1 MELDGDFF
9 FIRSIEGEDDKA
21 TRHKLLYYA
30 WLLSYDNGPVS
41 PSETQEFL
49 PPSGREKS
57 NRKYMAHLCINICF
71 FFFIIYYLDINRYLF
86 LSSIASESD
95 SGSGLMFLINLLAG
109 ILSVYPNVYIP
120 LDLLLQFMTS

>member
-1 MELDGDFF
+1 MLDRIFF
-9 FIRSIEGEDDKA
+9 LLLFHFILI
-21 TRHKLLYYA
+21 TINN
-30 WLLSYDNGPVS
+30 DN
-41 PSETQEFL
+41 QF
-49 PPSGREKS
+49 
-57 NRKYMAHLCINICF
+57 F
-71 FFFIIYYLDINRYLF
+71 FFFIIYYFDINRYLF

>member
-1 MELDGDFF
+1 MTRLGGTSCFIMLDYCLMTM
-9 FIRSIEGEDDKA
+9 A
-21 TRHKLLYYA
+21 QCHPVRHRNSSDL
-30 WLLSYDNGPVS
+30 PVR
-41 PSETQEFL
+41 
-49 PPSGREKS
+49 REKS
-57 NRKYMAHLCINICF
+57 NRKYITAVCIVLLPFINIWF

>member
-1 MELDGDFF
+1 MTRLGGTSCFIMLDYCLMTM
-9 FIRSIEGEDDKA
+9 A
-21 TRHKLLYYA
+21 QCHPVRHRNSSHRPAGRNQNIWLTAVCIVLL
-30 WLLSYDNGPVS
+30 P
-41 PSETQEFL
+41 F
-49 PPSGREKS
+49 
-57 NRKYMAHLCINICF
+57 INIWF